1 MHAMRQL
8 FTVPE
13 TEAVIL
19 VDATNAYNSLN
30 RRAALQNIHHL
41 CSSLS
46 SCVHACMRA
55 SVSVCVCVFVWAC
68 VFVCE

>member
-30 RRAALQNIHHL
+30 RRAALQNIHHV

-55 SVSVCVCVFVWAC
+55 NVSVCACVCVCFGLC
-68 VFVCE
+68 VCV